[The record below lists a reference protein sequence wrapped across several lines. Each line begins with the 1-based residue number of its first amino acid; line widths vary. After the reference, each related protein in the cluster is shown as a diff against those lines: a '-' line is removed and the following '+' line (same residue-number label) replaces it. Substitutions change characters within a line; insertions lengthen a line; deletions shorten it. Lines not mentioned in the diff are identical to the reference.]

1 MEAFHTVNKSFRV
14 SKDISY
20 FPKEISCVSKDI
32 SCFPKEIS
40 RVSKDILRFPK
51 EIICVSKDILCFPKE
66 IQRSPKE
73 LFWHFKMESQTIY
86 ITLLT
91 ALNCTSHSIIMAAKQ
106 TLRFSDRLLAI
117 KFPKNVKKPGK
128 ILTN

>member
-14 SKDISY
+14 SKDISC

-51 EIICVSKDILCFPKE
+51 EI
-66 IQRSPKE
+66 QRSPKE
-73 LFWHFKMESQTIY
+73 LFG
-86 ITLLT
+86 
-91 ALNCTSHSIIMAAKQ
+91 TSRWRAK
-106 TLRFSDRLLAI
+106 RF
-117 KFPKNVKKPGK
+117 
-128 ILTN
+128 T

>member
-14 SKDISY
+14 SKDISC

-73 LFWHFKMESQTIY
+73 LFLTLQDGEPNDLHNATDGVELHKSFDHHDSQT
-86 ITLLT
+86 
-91 ALNCTSHSIIMAAKQ
+91 NTSIQ
-106 TLRFSDRLLAI
+106 
-117 KFPKNVKKPGK
+117 
-128 ILTN
+128 